1 MKILIL
7 GARGMLGNEL
17 AKAFSDGAKYETIL
31 WDREELDITDQETV
45 DEKIKDIRPEVI
57 INSAAYTAVDKAE
70 GEEKLV
76 YDINAYAV
84 GYLASVAKDTGALLV
99 HFSTDYV
106 FDGENHLGYKE
117 EYPIKNPATIYGK
130 SKKLAEKLIEDI
142 NPRHFIIRTQWLFG
156 SSGKNFIET
165 MLGLAGQ
172 GKELKVV
179 NDQFGSPTY
188 AKDLA
193 GKVREMIEENRSSGI
208 YHVTNSETC
217 SWYDF
222 ALEIF
227 ALANLHPVIRPVKS
241 EEFAAA
247 AKRPTYSMLINTKL
261 PPLRSWQDA
270 LRAYLIERGNLGN
283 K

>member
-7 GARGMLGNEL
+7 GAKGMLGHEL
-17 AKAFSDGAKYETIL
+17 EKAFSEESKYEITL
-31 WDREELDITDQETV
+31 WDREELDITDQEAV
-45 DEKIKDIRPEVI
+45 DIKLKELTPEVI
-57 INSAAYTAVDKAE
+57 INAAAYTAVDKAE
-70 GEEKLV
+70 SEADLV
-76 YDINAYAV
+76 YKINSYAV
-84 GYLASVAKDTGALLV
+84 GYLASMAKEIGALFI

-117 EYPIKNPATIYGK
+117 DFAIKNPQTVYGK
-130 SKKLAEKLIEDI
+130 SKKLAEQMIEDV
-142 NPRHFIIRTQWLFG
+142 NPHYFIIRTQWLFG
-156 SSGKNFIET
+156 ASGKNFIET
-165 MLGLAGQ
+165 MLRLAGE

-193 GKVREMIEENRSSGI
+193 EKVREMVEGNLSSGI
-208 YHVTNSETC
+208 YHVTNSNTC
-217 SWYDF
+217 NWYDF

-227 ALANLHPVIRPVKS
+227 KLAGVNPTVKPVKS

-270 LRAYLIERGNLGN
+270 LQAYLVETGRV
-283 K
+283 KE